1 MAGMMLS
8 IGDDRRGSGRFCEEV
23 LMIDAIGG
31 SESIAALLAK
41 LTAHNQPSAD
51 PFSEA
56 DVDGGGTLDKA
67 EVQSFLDVL
76 TEKAGVTVSADEF
89 IAKVDG
95 NGDGTIDSDEFSAG
109 RDYVQRL
116 LGMPEPAGDPFAK
129 ADTDGN
135 GSLNETELQTFL
147 QTIGGESGQTVEPA
161 TTSKVFAALD
171 TNKDGVVDAGELA
184 AGRERTM
191 ELLGLLE
198 NQKSSTTADKAIDE
212 AQSSW
217 LKAFLGNYDG
227 GTTVSAL
234 LSTLA

>member
-1 MAGMMLS
+1 
-8 IGDDRRGSGRFCEEV
+8 
-23 LMIDAIGG
+23 MIDAIGG

-51 PFSEA
+51 PFRQA
-56 DVDGGGTLDKA
+56 DADGSGTLNKA
-67 EVQSFLDVL
+67 EVQSFLEVL
-76 TEKAGVTVSADEF
+76 TEKTGVTVSADDF

-95 NGDGTIDSDEFSAG
+95 NGDGTIDTEEFSAG
-109 RDYVQRL
+109 RDDVQRL
-116 LGMPEPAGDPFAK
+116 LGMPEFAGDPFAK

-135 GSLNETELQTFL
+135 GSLGEAELQAFL
-147 QTIGGESGQTVEPA
+147 QTIGGESGQTVEST

-171 TNKDGVVDAGELA
+171 TNRDGVVDAGELA

-191 ELLGLLE
+191 ELLGLFA
-198 NQKSSTTADKAIDE
+198 NQKSPTSADKAIDE

-217 LKAFLGNYDG
+217 LKAFLGRYNG
-227 GTTVSAL
+227 GTTVSTQ